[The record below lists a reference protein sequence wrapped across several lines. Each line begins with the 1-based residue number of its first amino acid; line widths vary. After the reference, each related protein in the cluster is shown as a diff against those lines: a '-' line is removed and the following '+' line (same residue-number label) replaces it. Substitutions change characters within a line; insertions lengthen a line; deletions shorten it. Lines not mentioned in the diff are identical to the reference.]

1 METELNMAS
10 MEKITKIEIAHTVEE
25 ALGRT
30 LEKLRITSP
39 SKKTEKFLSKVAKEF
54 SGQLKKEV
62 KRRDKKVAKAA
73 KKAKKEITA

>member
-1 METELNMAS
+1 

-25 ALGRT
+25 AMGRT

-39 SKKTEKFLSKVAKEF
+39 SKKTEKVLSKVSKAF

>member
-1 METELNMAS
+1 

-25 ALGRT
+25 AMGRT

-39 SKKTEKFLSKVAKEF
+39 SKKTEKVLGKVSKAF